1 MRPTG
6 AASRPL
12 VSLCRLA
19 ARRARWARRG
29 RWPSGRRPWPG
40 RSPPRRGGPVFPAR
54 CGVGHAGP
62 HVLGRA
68 PPMLDG
74 RWSWGPPPW
83 ERAADL
89 GRLTIRPGPLDEGA
103 ARARRASGGAGPR
116 AAACAPG
123 VGTGRTS
130 PRAPAR
136 SSAPGR
142 GPRPSPAVAGGGAR
156 ARARTRRAQ
165 LRRRRRAVAR
175 SRAGC
180 GDAWHWRA
188 GGCRDVPR
196 RRPRRPAPHGQTRQ
210 RWTLWA
216 HPVRQTVGERHAWL
230 TAACGVDRAWGS
242 ARGGAGVG

>member
-1 MRPTG
+1 VP
-6 AASRPL
+6 PL
-12 VSLCRLA
+12 HAGEACA
-19 ARRARWARRG
+19 
-29 RWPSGRRPWPG
+29 PSGRPPVPWSACAASQ
-40 RSPPRRGGPVFPAR
+40 RVARAGPVAGAGPAEGGHGPGDR
-54 CGVGHAGP
+54 HPDGVGRCSPRGA
-62 HVLGRA
+62 VSATRA
-68 PPMLDG
+68 HTSWGVPAPMLDG
-74 RWSWGPPPW
+74 RWSWCPPPW

-89 GRLTIRPGPLDEGA
+89 GRITIRPGPLDEGA

-116 AAACAPG
+116 AAAYAPG

-230 TAACGVDRAWGS
+230 TAACGVDRAWG
-242 ARGGAGVG
+242 